1 MGRGWRRRVLARV
14 GVVGVLVLSAAAC
27 EPAPPPVLVVNT
39 DVDGADALPGDG
51 SCEVTPGTGDCSV
64 RAAVEEGNA
73 LGAAAITV
81 PAGRYTGSAP
91 VVVTGRLS
99 INRGAPQAVQL
110 TMTLE
115 VAEGASLWLEGV
127 SGIPGIPLNQIFVHG
142 SLVAK
147 RSGFWALGGPVL
159 VVGPTGTAVLEN
171 SYLAGLVIPGPGAA
185 VVNEGQVLLRHTWVH
200 GFPSAIDTTGAGSAI
215 VVGSVLE
222 AGGVPPGPVCTGS
235 LPASGGY
242 NLASDASCALS
253 GIDDLEGVAP
263 SISADY
269 ANEGDPLTFS
279 VAPGSPVIDAIPT
292 GTGGCGAD
300 LVDDIVGAARPVD
313 GDGDAIAAC
322 DIGPIERPAD

>member
-1 MGRGWRRRVLARV
+1 
-14 GVVGVLVLSAAAC
+14 VVGVLVLSAAAC

-242 NLASDASCALS
+242 NLASDAVRCRGSMTSRVSPLDI
-253 GIDDLEGVAP
+253 GRL
-263 SISADY
+263 

-279 VAPGSPVIDAIPT
+279 VAPGSPDRRHP
-292 GTGGCGAD
+292 D
-300 LVDDIVGAARPVD
+300 RHRRLRRRPRRRHR
-313 GDGDAIAAC
+313 GRGPAGRRRRRC
-322 DIGPIERPAD
+322 DRRL